1 VRPATLALAMSLGC
15 AHRELPDPAMLLRPY
30 PSGTAYLL
38 ESDGSEREQAS
49 DARFEQAMRA
59 YEAGRFAEAARD
71 FLLAAEPIRRP
82 RAAPNGELMLEN
94 RRTLYRDAQRAFCH
108 AHAVAELRARLTE
121 AATLDGELAAELRA
135 LADAGCAQ

>member
-1 VRPATLALAMSLGC
+1 MRPTTLALAMSLGC
-15 AHRELPDPAMLLRPY
+15 AHREPVDPAMLLRPY

-49 DARFEQAMRA
+49 DTRFDQAMRA

-71 FLLAAEPIRRP
+71 FVMAAEPIRRP

-94 RRTLYRDAQRAFCH
+94 RRTLYRDAQRAFCR
-108 AHAVAELRARLTE
+108 AGVAAELRAQLTE
-121 AATLDGELAAELRA
+121 AAALDGELADELRA
-135 LADAGCAQ
+135 LVAAGCAQ